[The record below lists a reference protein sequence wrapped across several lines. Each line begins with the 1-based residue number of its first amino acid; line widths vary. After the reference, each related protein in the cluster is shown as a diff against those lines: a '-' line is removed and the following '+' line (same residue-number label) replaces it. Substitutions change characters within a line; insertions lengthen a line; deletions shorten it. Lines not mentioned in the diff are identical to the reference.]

1 MRPLVLA
8 PIALAAAALL
18 ATAGAASA
26 APAAVTVSVAPKLQK
41 TFDKTYGEK
50 EATLL
55 TADLKSTVEKALA
68 KANTLQDGRVDLVL
82 TDVKANRPTFKQL
95 GDTPGLSMQS
105 FGIGGATITGT
116 ITDAAGKQS
125 PVDYHWYE
133 TDIREVYSHWVWTD
147 AERSFDMLARKLARG
162 QEVAE
167 R

>member
-68 KANTLQDGRVDLVL
+68 RAGALQDGRVDLVL

-105 FGIGGATITGT
+105 FGIGGAAIEGRIVAADGT
-116 ITDAAGKQS
+116 ATPIS
-125 PVDYHWYE
+125 YRWYE
-133 TDIREVYSHWVWTD
+133 TDIRESYARWIWSD
-147 AERSFDMLARKLARG
+147 AETTFDRFARKLAKGEEFAQR
-162 QEVAE
+162 
-167 R
+167 